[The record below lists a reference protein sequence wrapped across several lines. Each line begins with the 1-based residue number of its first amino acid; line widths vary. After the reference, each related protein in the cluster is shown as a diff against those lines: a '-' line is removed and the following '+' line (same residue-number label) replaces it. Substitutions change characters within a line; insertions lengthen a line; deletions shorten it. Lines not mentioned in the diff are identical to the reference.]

1 MPYVY
6 LAVAIIA
13 EVIGTSCLRLTDGF
27 SRLLPVAVVTLSYGI
42 SFFFLS
48 MTLKFLPTG
57 IVYATWSGV
66 GIVLIAAIAW
76 FFQGQKLDLVAV
88 AGMGLIIAGV
98 LVMNLLSKSAVH

>member
-6 LAVAIIA
+6 LVVAILA
-13 EVIGTSCLRLTDGF
+13 EVVGTSCLRLTDGF
-27 SRLLPVAVVTLSYGI
+27 SRLLPVVVVTLSYGI

-48 MTLKFLPTG
+48 MTLKVLPTG

-66 GIVLIAAIAW
+66 GIVLIAVIAW
-76 FFQGQKLDLVAV
+76 FFQGQKLDLAAV
-88 AGMGLIIAGV
+88 AGMALIVTGV